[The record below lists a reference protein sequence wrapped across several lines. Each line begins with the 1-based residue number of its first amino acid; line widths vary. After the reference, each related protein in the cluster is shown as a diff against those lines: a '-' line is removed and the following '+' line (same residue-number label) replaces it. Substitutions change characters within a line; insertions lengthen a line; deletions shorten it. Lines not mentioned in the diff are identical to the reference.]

1 MTTTTTRAFS
11 RGVTAALA
19 ALTFAAASAHAETP
33 SYVGTWASDLAQ
45 CKVPQDRPEAPLVIE
60 EKRFDQ
66 HETHCTFKS
75 AEGADDEWQVK
86 ADCQVEGNR
95 EPYDFTL
102 TVSGD
107 TLTVT
112 DEAGTRDLLRCR

>member
-1 MTTTTTRAFS
+1 MTTKHGTQTLGSA
-11 RGVTAALA
+11 VAAALLL
-19 ALTFAAASAHAETP
+19 ALASAPARAETP
-33 SYVGTWASDLAQ
+33 SYVGTWASDIAQ
-45 CKVPQDRPEAPLVIE
+45 CKVEQDRPEAPLVMQ
-60 EKRFDQ
+60 EKRYDQ

-75 AEGADDEWQVK
+75 ISGENGEWDVK
-86 ADCQVEGNR
+86 AGCKVEGSD

-112 DEAGTRDLLRCR
+112 DETGARDLLRCR

>member
-1 MTTTTTRAFS
+1 MSTKTNMQSLGPA
-11 RGVTAALA
+11 VAVAVL
-19 ALTFAAASAHAETP
+19 LAAASAPARAETP
-33 SYVGTWASDLAQ
+33 SYVGTWASDIAQ
-45 CKVPQDRPEAPLVIE
+45 CKVEQDRAEAPLVMK

-75 AEGADDEWQVK
+75 ISGENGDWKVK
-86 ADCQVEGNR
+86 ADCQIEGSA
-95 EPYDFTL
+95 EPYDFML

-112 DEAGTRDLLRCR
+112 DDTGSRDLLRCR

>member
-1 MTTTTTRAFS
+1 MRATRNMHSLGRALL
-11 RGVTAALA
+11 AIPLLA
-19 ALTFAAASAHAETP
+19 AVPAYAAP
-33 SYVGTWASDLAQ
+33 SYVGTWASDIAQ
-45 CKVPQDRPEAPLVIE
+45 CTVDQSRQEAPLVLQ

-75 AEGADDEWQVK
+75 IAGENEEWNVK
-86 ADCQVEGNR
+86 SDCQIEGSA

-107 TLTVT
+107 TLSIT
-112 DEAGTRDLLRCR
+112 DEFGTRDLLRCR

>member
-1 MTTTTTRAFS
+1 MTTTTGTLA
-11 RGVTAALA
+11 RGLAVLAALA
-19 ALTFAAASAHAETP
+19 FATASAQAEPP
-33 SYVGTWASDLAQ
+33 SYVGTWASDPAQ
-45 CKVPQDRPEAPLVIE
+45 CKVPQDRPEAPLVLT
-60 EKRFDQ
+60 EKGFDQ

-95 EPYDFTL
+95 EPYDFML